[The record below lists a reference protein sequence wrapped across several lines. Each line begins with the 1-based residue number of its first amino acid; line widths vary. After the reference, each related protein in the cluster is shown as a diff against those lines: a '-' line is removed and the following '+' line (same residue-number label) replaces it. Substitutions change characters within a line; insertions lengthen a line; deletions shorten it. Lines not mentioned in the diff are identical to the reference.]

1 MSVGIVGTMPGA
13 QTQVYLETSGG
24 AFLRGSPRKN
34 YKVQRASW
42 DLPPS
47 GTSGL
52 QSYYSRR
59 KELFPPGSTQFC

>member
-13 QTQVYLETSGG
+13 QTQVYLETSGN

-42 DLPPS
+42 DFPPS

-59 KELFPPGSTQFC
+59 KELFPPGSTRFS